1 MNVLIVDDS
10 AFMRKVIT
18 DFVKKISCVKNVDLA
33 HDGQEAFEKIKVNN
47 NIDLVLMDVEMPV
60 MDGLTALK
68 KIKNFQRNLPIV
80 MLSALNN
87 RQVTIEA
94 LEAGAADFIEKPVN
108 LLNISQDWV
117 ADFKAKIL
125 MVGDKKNQL
134 QSMAQDSTDKAP
146 TSINSRSMPRM
157 INALVICAS
166 TGGPKTL
173 LEIIRNLPPVLRIP
187 IFIVQHMPKGF
198 TASFAQRMNSETA
211 CTVVEAKDG
220 MPIQR
225 QVYLCPGDYHMTLE
239 TGKIKLNQ
247 LPKLHGTRPAVDYL
261 FMSAA
266 EVYRANLVA
275 VLLTGMGSDGA
286 KGMAEIQRLGGYN
299 IVENEESCVIFGMP
313 GSAIELGVVNEVLSL
328 TAIKKRINQITR

>member
-18 DFVKKISCVKNVDLA
+18 DFVKKIPCVKNVDLA
-33 HDGQEAFEKIKVNN
+33 HNGQEALDKIKLNN
-47 NIDLVLMDVEMPV
+47 DIDLVLMDVEMPI

-68 KIKNFQRNLPIV
+68 KIKSFQRDLPV
-80 MLSALNN
+80 MMLSALNN

-108 LLNISQDWV
+108 LLSISQDWTD
-117 ADFKAKIL
+117 DFKAKVL
-125 MVGDKKNQL
+125 MVGDKKNQF
-134 QSMAQDSTDKAP
+134 QHINHGTVGKDST
-146 TSINSRSMPRM
+146 SIISRPMPGA
-157 INALVICAS
+157 INALVIGAS

-173 LEIIRNLPPVLRIP
+173 LEIIRSLPPVLRIP

-198 TASFAQRMNSETA
+198 TASFAQRMNSETK

-261 FMSAA
+261 FISAA
-266 EVYRANLVA
+266 EVYRTNLVA
-275 VLLTGMGSDGA
+275 VLLTGMGRDGA
-286 KGMAEIQRLGGYN
+286 KGMAEIQGLGGYN
-299 IVENEESCVIFGMP
+299 IVEDEQSCVIFGMP
-313 GSAIELGVVNEVLSL
+313 GSAVELGVVNEVLSL
-328 TAIKKRINQITR
+328 TAIKKRLIR